1 MFIIQAKKKLQTTK
15 CKGDNCFNDFFHD
28 FFGELLFF
36 KTVNCEEAYNK
47 WNRDKQ
53 DWNGILLPK
62 LFWPSV
68 RKNAQVIEKKI
79 WNSRHNPEN
88 LQKFWDH

>member
-1 MFIIQAKKKLQTTK
+1 MI
-15 CKGDNCFNDFFHD
+15 
-28 FFGELLFF
+28 GELLFF

-68 RKNAQVIEKKI
+68 RKSCSSDQGFF
-79 WNSRHNPEN
+79 
-88 LQKFWDH
+88 LKFEA